1 MGVVDDLIRAR
12 ESFERREWVA
22 AYDALSRLDP
32 SALKAD
38 DFAQLA
44 MAAALLSRRNDC
56 VQALQRAYQVNLEAG
71 ETLAAVRSAYW
82 LAMTLITAGE
92 VAVGGGWVARAQ
104 RLLEDVSGDVVE
116 RGYVLLSLMFR
127 HLVAGELAPAHELAV
142 QMTSYG
148 RRFSEPDLVAM
159 GLCAQGRMLLYQ
171 GQVPEGLAMLDEAMV
186 GVAAGEVSPI
196 FAGHVYCTMIEGCQE
211 LSDFAHAAEW
221 TTALTRWCDAQPGLV
236 LFTGQCAL
244 HRGQIMRVRGAYADA
259 LEEFDR
265 AVRRYVLA
273 ETPWA
278 AGLVMSERGDVLRIQ
293 GDLAGADEAYQK
305 AGAYGHEPQPGLALL
320 WLAQGRGDAAL
331 AAIRRL
337 VAEPRDPV
345 HRAQLLPAAVHILL
359 ACDES
364 DEAAALAEEL
374 AGIAESF
381 RCTAQRAMA
390 GYATGSVLL
399 ARRDCAGA
407 LAQLRTA
414 ADLWAGLGASYE
426 VARCRVLIGQ
436 ADQLLGD
443 VESARTELAEAGRL
457 FSELGAA
464 PAAAEVSRLMQPA
477 ATPGGLTAREVEVL
491 RLVASGRSNTEI
503 ATELFLSEKTVAR
516 HLSNIFGKIDVSS
529 RTAAAAF
536 AFEHR
541 LV

>member
-1 MGVVDDLIRAR
+1 MGVVEDLIRAR

-22 AYDALSRLDP
+22 AYDALSDLDP
-32 SALKAD
+32 SALTAD

-44 MAAALLSRRNDC
+44 MAAALLGHRNDC
-56 VQALQRAYQVNLEAG
+56 VQALQRAYRVNLDAG
-71 ETLAAVRSAYW
+71 ETLAAVRCAFW
-82 LAMTLITAGE
+82 LAMTLISSGE
-92 VAVGGGWVARAQ
+92 MAVGGGWVARAQ
-104 RLLEDVSGDVVE
+104 RLLDDVSGDVVE
-116 RGYVLLSLMFR
+116 RGCVLLPLLLR
-127 HLVAGELAPAHELAV
+127 HIFSGELAAAHDLAV
-142 QMTSYG
+142 QVTGYG

-159 GLCAQGRMLLYQ
+159 GLCSEGRMLLYQ
-171 GQVPEGLAMLDEAMV
+171 GRVPEGLALLDEAMV
-186 GVAAGEVSPI
+186 CVAAGEVSPI
-196 FAGHVYCTMIEGCQE
+196 FSGHIYCTMIEGCQE
-211 LSDFAHAAEW
+211 LSDFARAAEW

-244 HRGQIMRVRGAYADA
+244 HRGQIMRVRGAYAEA
-259 LEEFDR
+259 LEEFDH
-265 AVRRYVLA
+265 AAQRYLVA

-278 AGLVMSERGDVLRIQ
+278 TGLVMSERGDVLRIQ
-293 GDLAGADEAYQK
+293 GDLRGADEAYQH
-305 AGAYGHEPQPGLALL
+305 ASSYGHEPQPGLALL
-320 WLAQGRGDAAL
+320 WLAQGRGEAAL

-337 VAEPRDPV
+337 LAEPRDPV
-345 HRAQLLPAAVHILL
+345 RRAQLLPAAVQVLL
-359 ACDES
+359 AGEDTE
-364 DEAAALAEEL
+364 EAAAVADEL

-381 RCTAQRAMA
+381 RGTAQRAMA

-407 LAQLRTA
+407 LAQLRISA
-414 ADLWAGLGASYE
+414 ELWAGLGATYE

-436 ADQLLGD
+436 AYQLLGD
-443 VESARTELAEAGRL
+443 LESARAELAAAGRI

-464 PAAAEVSRLMQPA
+464 PATAEVSRLMQPT